1 MDPKNIAGRTSELA
15 RKLKDVAVA
24 EQREMADEL
33 VTLLIEYWDL
43 HPHSAMEML
52 QAVTLRLPLSLAHVQ
67 VATVVDAWKQK
78 PNYAPTAGGNADHCY
93 LEALIL
99 SENLDREDPQW
110 YASVLPR
117 YLQYGLTRDF
127 AAMPDGE
134 KRLNIVRTLADSIG
148 HRGG

>member
-78 PNYAPTAGGNADHCY
+78 PNYAPTAGGNA
-93 LEALIL
+93 E
-99 SENLDREDPQW
+99 DRK
-110 YASVLPR
+110 S
-117 YLQYGLTRDF
+117 T
-127 AAMPDGE
+127 
-134 KRLNIVRTLADSIG
+134 RLNSSHEWISYAVFCLKKKK
-148 HRGG
+148 